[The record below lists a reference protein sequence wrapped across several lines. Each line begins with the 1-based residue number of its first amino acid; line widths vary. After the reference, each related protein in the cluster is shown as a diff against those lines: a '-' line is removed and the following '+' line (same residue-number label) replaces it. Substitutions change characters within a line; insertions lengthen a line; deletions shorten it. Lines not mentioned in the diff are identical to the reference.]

1 MVRVTE
7 KAPGENT
14 PWYLFRFRG
23 YCLVMKHKVNL
34 SGITI
39 GAAALIV
46 GLAGNV
52 QAIPITHRVYHTSH
66 VASASNQ
73 SNQNA
78 SLASLTA
85 PIAPQASTTSHLVN
99 ARQTRGRQKPAA
111 GNLNLPISSGLTLGS
126 SQGTLPVTVLTAPLL
141 PVVPVNLP
149 PAPVPVVTGAASA
162 ASPVGVPDGGATAAM
177 MAGSF
182 GGLALLRKKLKG

>member
-1 MVRVTE
+1 
-7 KAPGENT
+7 
-14 PWYLFRFRG
+14 
-23 YCLVMKHKVNL
+23 MKHKVNL